1 MKFKTLF
8 LSLIIL
14 LLLHNS
20 ANAQDKYPLRFG
32 VQASYGK
39 TGYAPWGSDG
49 VPSYKGR
56 YFLDIGFLIL
66 KPISDKWEFETGLVY
81 SNNQFKVR
89 PNTPPGLNPTYND
102 AINYLII
109 PANFRLWLAHK
120 FLLQAGPN
128 LTFPIDESGGSFRLG
143 FSLGFGKEFKVGE
156 KFAILIVPTFNANP
170 FFPTNRDSMTQ
181 LGIRTIFAFPTKQ

>member
-14 LLLHNS
+14 LLVHNS

-39 TGYAPWGSDG
+39 TRYAPWGSDG

-56 YFLDIGFLIL
+56 YFLDIGFLFL

-81 SNNQFKVR
+81 SNNQFLVR
-89 PNTPPGLNPTYND
+89 PNTPPGPNPSFND

-109 PANFRLWLAHK
+109 PANFRLWLAYK
-120 FLLQAGPN
+120 FFFQAGPN
-128 LTFPIDESGGSFRLG
+128 FTLVGQDSSDIFRPG
-143 FSLGFGKEFKVGE
+143 FSLGFGKEFNLGDKYSL
-156 KFAILIVPTFNANP
+156 LITPTFNANP

-181 LGIRTIFAFPTKQ
+181 LGIRSIFAFPTKK